1 MKIYSFEKLEV
12 WQLSRQLT
20 SRVYKISKTFPEE
33 EKFGL
38 TSQIR
43 RAMVSVCSNI
53 AEGGS
58 RNSYK
63 DKARFTGMAFT
74 SLMEVLNQLIISFDL
89 EYINE
94 KEYINIRSKIN
105 PIANMLNALHKSQLK
120 THQQIN
126 P

>member
-1 MKIYSFEKLEV
+1 MKNYSFEKLEV

-20 SRVYKISKTFPEE
+20 SVIYKTSQNFPSE

-38 TSQIR
+38 ISQIR

-53 AEGGS
+53 SEGGS

-63 DKARFTGMAFT
+63 DKARFTEMAFT

-89 EYINE
+89 NYITK
-94 KEYINIRSKIN
+94 KEYISIRSKID

-120 THQQIN
+120 KHN
-126 P
+126 ELNK